1 MCWLYGLQAGV
12 ELGLRRRQWPPVDR
26 RRWRRS
32 RSLTSGQSVPCC
44 ARWTASCAVKVRD
57 VSIQAEVARAER
69 ADPNNPGH
77 VAAPFAGAA
86 TPRVTP
92 GDQVE
97 AGQVVAGIEAMKMES
112 TIAAPC
118 AGLVARVVLNGPTAV
133 EGGDLICVIDPA
145 Q

>member
-1 MCWLYGLQAGV
+1 MTLEAISEPDKRAERTVLCQMDGQ
-12 ELGLRRRQWPPVDR
+12 LR
-26 RRWRRS
+26 
-32 RSLTSGQSVPCC
+32 
-44 ARWTASCAVKVRD
+44 AVKVRD